1 MAFGGFMMPGD
12 KQEDST
18 TILEIDE
25 YAQNKEKKSYGKQSL
40 SKQKFISN
48 PKSR

>member
-25 YAQNKEKKSYGKQSL
+25 Y
-40 SKQKFISN
+40 
-48 PKSR
+48 